1 MVDNNKT
8 EREKLIEL
16 LKFRK
21 TELEKTQQSNV
32 ELKEEIENFYKSN
45 SN

>member
-32 ELKEEIENFYKSN
+32 ELKEEIENFY
-45 SN
+45 